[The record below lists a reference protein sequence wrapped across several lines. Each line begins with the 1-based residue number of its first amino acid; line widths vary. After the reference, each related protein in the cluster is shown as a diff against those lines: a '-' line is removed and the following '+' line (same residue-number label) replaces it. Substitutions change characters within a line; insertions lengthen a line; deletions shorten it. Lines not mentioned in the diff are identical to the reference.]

1 MLRIALLGST
11 GSIGRSTLDVVEAH
25 PDKVR
30 VVALAAGRNASLL
43 NAQIARHLP
52 ALVSV
57 EQAEDQGA
65 VVASPGMTVMA
76 GADGLMAAATHPD
89 ADIVVVATSGHASI
103 APTLAALETGK
114 IIALANKETIVCAG
128 ELVMAAAARA
138 GTTIRPVDS
147 EHSALWQC
155 LQTAG
160 PEAAPER
167 LILTAS
173 GGPFRTYP
181 VERLRTVTAADALK
195 HPTWAMGAKITIDSA
210 TLMNKG
216 LETIEAHWL
225 FAMPYDCIEI
235 VVQPQS
241 IIHSYIAYADGALI
255 AQMGPA
261 DMRLPIQYALSYPH
275 RWPNRFRRADL
286 PTVGTL
292 TFEAPDVERFPCLT
306 LARQA
311 GEAGNTYP
319 TVLSAADEIAVAR
332 FLSGEI
338 GFYDIPA
345 LVSSALDSHIL
356 QGALTLDA
364 IMAANEW
371 AQRFARAWDTG
382 RDHGAGG

>member
-11 GSIGRSTLDVVEAH
+11 GSIGRSTLDVIETH
-25 PDKVR
+25 SDKVR
-30 VVALAAGRNASLL
+30 VVALAAGRNLPLL
-43 NAQIARHLP
+43 NEQIARHHP

-57 EQAEDQGA
+57 AQAEDRGA
-65 VVASPGMTVMA
+65 VIASPGTTVMA
-76 GADGLMAAATHPD
+76 EADGLMAAATHPD

-103 APTLAALETGK
+103 APTLAALDAGK
-114 IIALANKETIVCAG
+114 IVALANKETIVCAG

-173 GGPFRTYP
+173 GGPFRTFP
-181 VERLRTVTAADALK
+181 IERLHTVTAADALR
-195 HPTWAMGAKITIDSA
+195 HPTWDMGAKITIDSA

-225 FAMPYDCIEI
+225 FTMPYDRIEI

-275 RWPNRFRRADL
+275 RWPNTFRRADL
-286 PTVGTL
+286 PTMGTL
-292 TFEAPDVERFPCLT
+292 TFEAPDAERFPCLT

-311 GEAGNTYP
+311 GEAGSTYP
-319 TVLSAADEIAVAR
+319 TVLSAADEVAVAR
-332 FLSGEI
+332 FLHGEI
-338 GFYDIPA
+338 GFFAIPN
-345 LVSSALDSHIL
+345 LVSAALDSHIPE
-356 QGALTLDA
+356 GPLTLDA
-364 IMAANEW
+364 IMEADRW
-371 AQRFARAWDTG
+371 ARHFVQAWNPG
-382 RDHGAGG
+382 R